1 MKKLFKWLIPVV
13 ALVLIGAC
21 ATMLSACQPTPAQEA
36 PANAVDYKIYYN
48 LDGADFRGE
57 NPEVRMASE
66 GGLYR
71 ASFACDGQMV
81 DLFFDNYATIEMVD
95 QSDILAMVVDENN
108 LVTDILDLRDVSG
121 GVACYKY
128 YIKEINEDSILTNS
142 SASMRAQK
150 LTLKIDENTKVY
162 DVGSTGPLAGLPAE
176 LTVGCEITALQ
187 NKAGILTHVF
197 MSPPFQKG
205 DVYWNIDRQYNS
217 SLKQTKRETNALGRY
232 EIRLAVN
239 GEQVV
244 VQCKTMKAAN
254 SIDSYSGRCMTL
266 EFDEEGYVTTARAP
280 SNATGAGSVCSWF
293 HITQLNENGFVAEKF
308 ASGSDHGTVKEVFF
322 TKDVK
327 IYDVST
333 KDENAGK
340 PTTLQM
346 YDQVHCLRDTTGD
359 VCIVYVVKRYTD
371 TDIYWNLERQYSSN
385 TKSTKRIPDADGYY
399 HFRMHYNGEY
409 VDLKTNDKSI
419 ATVIDSRSAKCCA
432 LTVKDG
438 IITYADHPKVAP
450 VTLWAS
456 NYQIS
461 AISENGT
468 ITAFKDKD
476 YLTAELAEDCKIYD
490 MSKYAKV
497 AGEETTLREGD
508 KVYPLKGLDGKVQTI
523 YVIDRYRDTPLYW
536 NLDRSYDSTNK
547 VTKRTPAADGY
558 YYFRMVRQDREIVTV
573 RTNSKDMANKLDSWV
588 ACTMILDGDV
598 VTDAYK
604 FTNVYLCEGG
614 SFGSW
619 HHIMEVTD
627 TKLTAKKI
635 VTAKDQGNVDS
646 EYFSTHVKYYDVSP
660 TATTPGES
668 TKLRVGDQI
677 QGFMNINDRITYVF
691 VVKRSADV
699 PMYYNV
705 NKYSVSSGVSS
716 REVAADGYYYLT
728 MATGGKQVELKTK
741 DADIVATIDSQ
752 STGVIGL
759 SVEGDVITATY
770 LPKNTVSGFAG
781 DFAKGYTVT
790 AVKGNTITA
799 QKLVSGSM
807 KTVTGTLNK
816 NGKVYD
822 VSDMD
827 TFVGATGKV
836 QVGDTIYGM
845 LGEKEQIT
853 NLYITGRTVSSEVY
867 WNLEPNATRTPD
879 ADGYYHITLAVLGS
893 KKTFKTTS
901 IDLINKIDN
910 TENRCVGL
918 KLSGDVIENVYAI
931 GNIEGYNGG
940 DTGVWCDITAI
951 NGSTYTLRNNI
962 TGNSGH
968 GDEYTVKIGADCPVY
983 YGGSNGE
990 PTTLQLYD
998 RILCLKDNTD
1008 TVRYVIVVERPA
1020 EKARTSYCQAC
1031 EKDVT
1036 WYPWDGVT
1044 ELQNGRHFY
1053 LAEDITQTMT
1063 GTVNV
1068 GVTVCVDLNGKTL
1081 TGDPS
1086 ILRNFNIKGTLALMD
1101 SVGTGKVIATK
1112 ENASL
1117 SPVFNVNTDAC
1128 FKLYGGTLTSKYSS
1142 TRAGIGVVQAAEF
1155 YMYGGVLEG
1164 GKTTSTATNQ
1174 GGGNLEVLSNSTFY
1188 MYGGTIRNGSSV
1200 SYGGNVSC
1208 YASAKVYLL
1217 GGTIEGGHSDMG
1229 GNDVSAKGNITVG
1242 GNMNIGELY
1251 LFSDKLIKV
1260 SSSKPLTTGASIGV
1274 ILEKAGVFTESV
1286 SATIASY
1293 FHSCTEDEIVHE
1305 EDGTLSIGTL
1315 VVHKHCECNGAN
1327 DRHTCN
1333 NAQVWEPWP
1342 SDNKWESGKYYYL
1355 DADLKDMTKIEVAEG
1370 QSLHLCLNGHTYTGK
1385 SSNFRLFVVYGELSI
1400 CDHGNAGTVKA
1411 TYTTTGKAAPV
1422 FRVYEGGVFSVYGGN
1437 FTCSRQMLEAGLG
1450 VVDGGLMYIYDGR
1463 FYGGDVTTTAANQGG
1478 GNVNI
1483 FRSGRLVMYGG
1494 TIEGG
1499 TSALNGANMHM
1510 NNSKSVFE
1518 MYGGTITGGSAT
1530 NGSISTKGKVILG
1543 GDATITDGSIYLMTG
1558 ASIEVKDDF
1567 TGTAT
1572 VEMQAGT
1579 GKCGTSTIDIA
1590 GHILAKTGY
1599 SIVQTG
1605 KDLYLEEN

>member
-21 ATMLSACQPTPAQEA
+21 ATMLSACQSTPVQEA

-57 NPEVRMASE
+57 DPEVRMPSE

-142 SASMRAQK
+142 SPSMRAQK

-162 DVGSTGPLAGLPAE
+162 DVGSSGPLAGLPAE
-176 LTVGCEITALQ
+176 LTVDCEITALQ

-280 SNATGAGSVCSWF
+280 SNATGAGSTCSWY

-359 VCIVYVVKRYTD
+359 VCIVYVVKRYTN
-371 TDIYWNLERQYSSN
+371 TDIYWNLERLYSTN
-385 TKSTKRIPDADGYY
+385 TKSTKRIPDKDGYY
-399 HFRMHYNGEY
+399 HFRMHHNGEY

-419 ATVIDSRSAKCCA
+419 ATAIDSRSAKCCA
-432 LTVKDG
+432 LTVENG

-456 NYQIS
+456 NYTITS
-461 AISENGT
+461 IAEDGTLTAYYKSTDKYETAVMSEN
-468 ITAFKDKD
+468 
-476 YLTAELAEDCKIYD
+476 CKVYD

-497 AGEETTLREGD
+497 AGEETDLRLSD
-508 KVYPLKGLDGKVQTI
+508 KVYPIKGLDGKVKII
-523 YVIDRYRDTPLYW
+523 YVIDRAKSSALYW
-536 NLDRSYDSTNK
+536 NLDRNYDSTNK
-547 VTKRTPAADGY
+547 VTKRTPDADGY
-558 YYFRMVRQDREIVTV
+558 YVFRMLKDRDIVYV
-573 RTNSKDMANKLDSWV
+573 RTNDKALANSIDSWV
-588 ACTMILDGDV
+588 ACGMTLKGDEV
-598 VTDAYK
+598 QTAFK
-604 FTNVYLCEGG
+604 FNQVYLSDGG
-614 SFGSW
+614 SFASY
-619 HHIMEVTD
+619 HHI
-627 TKLTAKKI
+627 TKLTSNTITAKKI
-635 VTAKDQGNVDS
+635 VTAADQGHVDTK
-646 EYFSTHVKYYDVSP
+646 YISTHCKIYDISP
-660 TATTPGES
+660 TAKVVGEPTT
-668 TKLRVGDQI
+668 LRVGDKI
-677 QGFMNINDRITYVF
+677 QGFMNINMRITSVYVIE
-691 VVKRSADV
+691 RSADV
-699 PMYYNV
+699 PIYWNV
-705 NKYSVSSGVSS
+705 NRDTERKP
-716 REVAADGYYYLT
+716 AADGYYYLT

-741 DADIVATIDSQ
+741 DASIVETIDGR
-752 STGVIGL
+752 STKVIGL
-759 SVEGDVITATY
+759 EVDGDIITATY
-770 LPKNTVSGFAG
+770 LPTKTISGFDGA
-781 DFAKGYTVT
+781 FASGYKIT
-790 AVKGNTITA
+790 KISGNEITA
-799 QKLVSGSM
+799 TKGQN
-807 KTVTGTLNK
+807 TVTGTLLK
-816 NGKVYD
+816 GCGIYD
-822 VSDMD
+822 VSGLE
-827 TFVGATGKV
+827 TFVGAAAKP
-836 QVGDTIYGM
+836 QVGDIIYG
-845 LGEKEQIT
+845 LIGEDGKVT
-853 NLYITGRTVSSEVY
+853 TLFITGKTVSSEIY
-867 WNLEPNATRTPD
+867 WNLSPAASRTPD
-879 ADGYYHITLAVLGS
+879 ASGYYHITLAVNGQT
-893 KKTFKTTS
+893 KTFKTTS
-901 IDLINKIDN
+901 ADLIKKIDS
-910 TENRCVGL
+910 EQSRCVGL
-918 KLSGDVIENVYAI
+918 KLSGDEILNVYP
-931 GNIEGYNGG
+931 GSNVDGYTGG
-940 DTGVWCDITAI
+940 MTDIWCDVIAI
-951 NGSTYTLRNNI
+951 SGTTYTLRNNI
-962 TGNSGH
+962 LSHDNYS
-968 GDEYTVKIGADCPVY
+968 DEYKVEIPADCPVY
-983 YGGSNGE
+983 HGVTGQ
-990 PTTLQLYD
+990 PTTLKVDD
-998 RILCLKDNTD
+998 RVICLKNDSGKAA
-1008 TVRYVIVVERPA
+1008 YVVVVNRPS
-1020 EKARTSYCQAC
+1020 ETARTAYCQAC
-1031 EKDVT
+1031 EKDTT
-1036 WYPWDGVT
+1036 WYVWDGNT
-1044 ELQNGRHFY
+1044 ALANGKHYY
-1053 LAEDITQTMT
+1053 LAENITQPAT
-1063 GTVNV
+1063 GTINADT
-1068 GVTVCVDLNGKTL
+1068 TVCMDLNGKTL

-1086 ILRNFNIKGTLALMD
+1086 ILRNFNIKGHFALMD

-1142 TRAGIGVVQAAEF
+1142 NRAGIGVVQAAEF

-1293 FHSCTEDEIVHE
+1293 FHSCTADEIFQDT
-1305 EDGTLSIGTL
+1305 DGKLSIGMQ

-1333 NAQVWEPWP
+1333 NTQLWEPWP

-1572 VEMQAGT
+1572 VEMQDGT

-1605 KDLYLEEN
+1605 KDLYMEKA